1 MNFKNTFIQRSI
13 WRKSIFGSLFMM
25 TTLYDID
32 KDLNTLIERFLRKL
46 ESLLDWYSNN
56 KLDLN
61 WSKSFFMFKRRVLAL
76 GESLD
81 SFGVVNR
88 RQAREIIKKQ
98 LVC

>member
-1 MNFKNTFIQRSI
+1 MITGKKNRF
-13 WRKSIFGSLFMM
+13 F
-25 TTLYDID
+25 YAEDD
-32 KDLNTLIERFLRKL
+32 KLKIIII
-46 ESLLDWYSNN
+46 LDWYSNN